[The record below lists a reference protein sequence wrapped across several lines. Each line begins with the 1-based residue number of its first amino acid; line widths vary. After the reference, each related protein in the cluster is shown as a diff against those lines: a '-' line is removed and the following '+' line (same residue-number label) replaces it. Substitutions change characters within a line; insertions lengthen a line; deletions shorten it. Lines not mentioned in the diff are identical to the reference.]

1 MLAIDAFI
9 VRVIYLNQY
18 RLADLSTVVDV
29 GPMNSQIV
37 KKQNLTSLSGDS
49 SSLVDWVV
57 VWVKVTAPLVENG
70 KMS

>member
-9 VRVIYLNQY
+9 GRVIYLNQY
-18 RLADLSTVVDV
+18 RFTDLFTVVDV
-29 GPMNSQIV
+29 GAMNGQIV
-37 KKQNLTSLSGDS
+37 KKQNLTSLGRDS

-57 VWVKVTAPLVENG
+57 VRVKVTAPLVEDG